1 MAGSRGLRLGRLQQV
16 ILSVLWEE
24 EMYGLE
30 IQRAIRIYGFKAT
43 SGQLYPALKRLED
56 NGIISSHEETRIG
69 ANRIYYSITP
79 KGKKLLI
86 DSVLD
91 QVKILEIIA
100 AKNLSRSLVESG
112 FVHVKSGDV
121 VVEFSNLKFKEFT
134 MHAASGTAPTG
145 RYIIVSK
152 DRRETSL
159 LTDWTENED
168 LGGLIQVVEEDERSI
183 PVPDDSADVVL
194 ILLRLHLD
202 GSEWILGEAKR
213 IVRDSGKVVIF
224 DLLDMGQDF
233 RNDFYSGILPD
244 HSRVGVKVSE
254 LISSLE
260 RNGLKMTR
268 ENIDRGLVYMAAEP
282 SGC

>member
-1 MAGSRGLRLGRLQQV
+1 V
-16 ILSVLWEE
+16 ILSVLWEDK
-24 EMYGLE
+24 MYGLE
-30 IQRAIRIYGFKAT
+30 IQRAIRLYGFKAT
-43 SGQLYPALKRLED
+43 SGQLYPALNRLEE
-56 NGIISSHEETRIG
+56 NGVISSHEETRIG

-112 FVHVKSGDV
+112 FVHVKPGDI

-134 MHAASGTAPTG
+134 VHAASGTVPTG
-145 RYIIVSK
+145 RYVIVSK

-159 LTDWTENED
+159 LTEWAESED
-168 LGGLIQVVEEDERSI
+168 LGGLIQVVEEERSI

-213 IVRDSGKVVIF
+213 IVRDSGEVVIF

-244 HSRVGVKVSE
+244 HSRVGVEVGE

-260 RNGLKMTR
+260 RNGLKVTR
-268 ENIDRGLVYMAAEP
+268 ENIDRGLVYIAAEP